1 MDIGLIRAAILGI
14 VQGLTEFLPISSSA
28 HLIVIPRLLGWN
40 DPFIDS
46 TAFDVMLHL
55 GTLVA
60 LLVYF
65 RHDLLRLLG
74 AWLGSIRDRRLDGDP
89 ERRLAWLL
97 VVSVIPAAIL
107 GAALES
113 FFDQAFREH
122 YQWIAIFALVGAALL
137 WLGERRKTAAVRD
150 LDQMRLR
157 DAVTIG
163 AAQAMALFPGISRSG
178 ITIATGMLLGLG
190 RESAARFSFLMAVP
204 VIAGAGVWKAR
215 TLVGAG
221 LSGAELDQLTVG
233 VVTSAVFGFIAIAAL
248 LRFLRTNP
256 TTVFVVYRIG
266 FAALIF
272 VAWIGLWDR

>member
-1 MDIGLIRAAILGI
+1 VEALIHAAILGI

-28 HLIVIPRLLGWN
+28 HLILVPRLLGWN

-46 TAFDVMLHL
+46 AAFDVMLHM

-65 RHDLLRLLG
+65 WRDLIQILG
-74 AWLGSIRDRRLDGDP
+74 AWLASIRDRRIGDDP
-89 ERRLAWLL
+89 QRRLAWLL

-122 YQWIAIFALVGAALL
+122 YQWIALFVLVGATLL
-137 WLGERRKTAAVRD
+137 WLGERRGTQTRG
-150 LDQMRLR
+150 LDGMVLR

-163 AAQAMALFPGISRSG
+163 AAQALALFPGTSRSG
-178 ITIATGMLLGLG
+178 ITIAAGLLLGLK
-190 RESAARFSFLMAVP
+190 REAAARFSFLMAVP
-204 VIAGAGVWKAR
+204 VIAGAGIWKAR
-215 TLVGAG
+215 TLVGADLG
-221 LSGAELDQLTVG
+221 GAQVNELIVG
-233 VVTSAVFGFIAIAAL
+233 IVTSAIFGFVAIAFL

-256 TTVFVVYRIG
+256 TTVFIAYRIVL
-266 FAALIF
+266 AAVIV
-272 VAWIGLWDR
+272 VAWLGLWDR